1 METTKKLITQI
12 NLYNGE
18 FFNSEGLLSGRAGLV
33 YYYYCLYKHYG
44 TTDYLDK
51 ITINLELIF
60 NNIENQNSSLLLN
73 STLESGLSGL
83 GYILYLLIEE
93 NILDADYVD
102 QIKDINDL
110 VYEDALKFILE
121 KNYDF
126 VRGPFGILYYLNFVG
141 SENHVDDLVG
151 KLYEE
156 FLNNPEFM
164 FYNNTTYLEGIH
176 IGYAHGLCAIIKV
189 FNEID
194 DPRCEFM
201 VTNLLNK
208 LIKIVNDNDVII
220 EGKNYYLPRSIH
232 KEEIYKGGLNYR
244 AVLAWSN
251 SDVNFSTLIYSL
263 KGKFVT
269 KGLLELA
276 DKIALGSIDKRK
288 KEHTRVW
295 DHRFYFGSSGVLQMY
310 NYMYQKT
317 NNKKYHEASSYWYN
331 KTVAFLDENTIK
343 EHPLDFIHNL
353 PATTLAL
360 LEFEE
365 SKSIGWS
372 KLLLL

>member
-1 METTKKLITQI
+1 MNKTKKLITQI
-12 NLYNGE
+12 NSYNSE
-18 FFNSEGLLSGRAGLV
+18 LFNCEGLLNGRAGLV

-44 TTDYLDK
+44 TVDYLDK
-51 ITINLELIF
+51 IAINLELIF
-60 NNIENQNSSLLLN
+60 KNIENQNSSLLLN

-83 GYILYLLIEE
+83 GYILYLLMKE
-93 NILDADYVD
+93 NILDIDYD
-102 QIKDINDL
+102 EQIKDINDL
-110 VYEDALKFILE
+110 VYEDALKFIE
-121 KNYDF
+121 NKNYDF

-141 SENHVDDLVG
+141 CENHVDDLVG
-151 KLYEE
+151 KFYEE
-156 FLNNPEFM
+156 FLNNTEFM

-176 IGYAHGLCAIIKV
+176 IGYAHGLCAIVKV

-194 DPRCEFM
+194 DPRCDFM
-201 VTNLLNK
+201 VTNLLDK
-208 LIKIVNDNDVII
+208 IVEIVNDNDVII
-220 EGKNYYLPRSIH
+220 EGQNYYLPRSIH
-232 KEEIYKGGLNYR
+232 KDESQKRELNYR

-263 KGKFVT
+263 KKKYIT
-269 KGLLELA
+269 NELLELA
-276 DKIALGSIDKRK
+276 DKIALGSIGKIK
-288 KEHTRVW
+288 EEHTRVW

-317 NNKKYHEASSYWYN
+317 NNKKFHEASTYWYN
-331 KTVAFLDENTIK
+331 KTLAFLNENTIK
-343 EHPLDFIHNL
+343 EHPLDFVNNL
-353 PATTLAL
+353 PATSLAL